1 LRKHAK
7 RKFMS
12 PEKESIE
19 SSCTEDVDEDSDTS
33 ITSPKTESKNKKQKM
48 GEPSELRQLMTLIT
62 KQGEDSAK
70 SFRKMED
77 KIDKQSEESKEQYNE
92 LKDNMSNIKSDVT
105 KVKDDIS
112 RVEKRFE
119 NLKAEMVDKMKEQIA
134 EIKQETTQQEA
145 RKVETKRAFVD
156 LEARMEENIKEQI
169 AGMKQETVQQEA
181 RKKEVIMFRIEESNE
196 HEDNNDYVKSEVLK
210 ALKCFSTVEELDVAF
225 CRRIGPKRPKKPN
238 IPRPVIVRLKTVAK
252 RDDILDLANQNG
264 IAGVE
269 ENLTKIQQA
278 AKKIMLDDMKTKN
291 EEAGQRAFK
300 MVGRSGIY
308 KLVKQNPRRESEMT
322 T

>member
-1 LRKHAK
+1 LLSRSQQRYFNILDFMACQDLRIKLNLKKKKSTH
-7 RKFMS
+7 
-12 PEKESIE
+12 
-19 SSCTEDVDEDSDTS
+19 TE
-33 ITSPKTESKNKKQKM
+33 PKKQKM
-48 GEPSELRQLMTLIT
+48 GDFAAMMIEMKKTNGMLNDQNT
-62 KQGEDSAK
+62 KSNEIK
-70 SFRKMED
+70 KMIE
-77 KIDKQSEESKEQYNE
+77 KQSNESKEQCDEIKESIN
-92 LKDNMSNIKSDVT
+92 NIKDEV
-105 KVKDDIS
+105 V
-112 RVEKRFE
+112 RVE
-119 NLKAEMVDKMKEQIA
+119 
-134 EIKQETTQQEA
+134 
-145 RKVETKRAFVD
+145 VETKRAFVD

-169 AGMKQETVQQEA
+169 TGMKQETVQQEA

-225 CRRIGPKRPKKPN
+225 CRRIGPKRPKRPN